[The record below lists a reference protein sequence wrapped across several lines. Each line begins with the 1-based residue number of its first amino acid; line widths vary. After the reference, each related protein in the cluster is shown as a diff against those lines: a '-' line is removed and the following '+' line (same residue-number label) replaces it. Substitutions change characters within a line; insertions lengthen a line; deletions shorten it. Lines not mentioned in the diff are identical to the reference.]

1 MVTLVEDELLSL
13 EEVKDILK
21 VHIETVRTWVRQK
34 KLPAIKISPR
44 DYRVRRSAL
53 NKFLEERETTDN
65 P

>member
-1 MVTLVEDELLSL
+1 MEDELLSL

-53 NKFLEERETTDN
+53 NKFLEERQTTDN